1 MARQAPPECA
11 TCADCRRC
19 RAGRLS
25 IDISGGL
32 SSQALMRLAGPP
44 PERVV
49 DADVAAAEAARDEA
63 RTTFDQFD
71 TMWRTAVQQRR
82 AVEYDETVPAH
93 RRQDL
98 ADAEETARERRDR
111 AWAGVVRGNGAVDAA
126 ARAPMLRTH

>member
-1 MARQAPPECA
+1 
-11 TCADCRRC
+11 
-19 RAGRLS
+19 
-25 IDISGGL
+25 
-32 SSQALMRLAGPP
+32 MRLAGPP